1 MNKSVIAKF
10 DSLYKKVMERK
21 ESKVVEIIDGCKIVG
36 VMDPIKDP
44 LGVFDIIYFWGFDCY
59 RKTEKG
65 RWKLMYKGGS
75 MLDWTEELNGTEDL
89 VRHLKYLM
97 FDWYYSPL
105 IRLGEEEKKTWI
117 RLFGSN
123 GKEWNEEVRK
133 IKETFEYYGFDFNR
147 CLS

>member
-1 MNKSVIAKF
+1 
-10 DSLYKKVMERK
+10 
-21 ESKVVEIIDGCKIVG
+21 
-36 VMDPIKDP
+36 
-44 LGVFDIIYFWGFDCY
+44 
-59 RKTEKG
+59 
-65 RWKLMYKGGS
+65 
-75 MLDWTEELNGTEDL
+75 
-89 VRHLKYLM
+89 M

-133 IKETFEYYGFDFNR
+133 IKETFEYYGYDFNR